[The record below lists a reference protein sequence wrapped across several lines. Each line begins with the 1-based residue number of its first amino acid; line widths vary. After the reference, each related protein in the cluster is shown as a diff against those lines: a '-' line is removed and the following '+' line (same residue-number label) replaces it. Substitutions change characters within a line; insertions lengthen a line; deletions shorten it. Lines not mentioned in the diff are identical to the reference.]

1 MGEIKSAYEKAM
13 EKIADLGEPTKEQK
27 LEWAGVPKG
36 QKLAAQLMKGEGNA
50 QKVLAEVDKE
60 QRRYVLRGAME
71 VLAANVQLPRTVPA
85 EAATKRALDATK
97 ALLGSSGKLNDIVS
111 RIAYVLEQ
119 YRTNGQQQLQQ
130 YMVQLRQQFQV
141 QVEQQ
146 LRQRGAAAGAQ
157 NVNVDQLPEF
167 QAEVMRLRARIDQQ
181 YEQHLDAFRQELK
194 SLV

>member
-27 LEWAGVPKG
+27 LEWSGVPKG
-36 QKLAAQLMKGEGNA
+36 QKLAAQLMKGDGNA
-50 QKVLAEVDKE
+50 QKTLAEVSKE
-60 QRRYVLRGAME
+60 ERRYVLRGAME
-71 VLAANVQLPRTVPA
+71 VLAANLQLPRTAPA

-111 RIAYVLEQ
+111 RIGYVVEQ

-130 YMVQLRQQFQV
+130 YMVQLRQQFQM

-146 LRQRGAAAGAQ
+146 MRQRGAGAAQ
-157 NVNVDQLPEF
+157 NVNVEQLPEF

-194 SLV
+194 ALV